1 MKGLLQEL
9 KDQKSVFTLQSD
21 KYADNGGQGTS
32 SRTKRSTTNSRS
44 R

>member
-21 KYADNGGQGTS
+21 KYADNGGLEIIRQYIEQQDS
-32 SRTKRSTTNSRS
+32 PAV
-44 R
+44 